1 MQAEASVEI
10 NRPIEDVFDFT
21 NEYVA
26 EWSITVVEDMVI
38 DETPDR
44 VGTTFKCLTQSQG
57 KEMEFHGVVTRWERP
72 HVSASELVGDSFDI
86 EVSYFFEKTAE
97 GTRVTQKSIV
107 SPKGFM
113 KVFFFL
119 FGWMMCKSNCESASN
134 ELENLKRILE
144 ERDTAFE
151 E

>member
-21 NEYVA
+21 NEHVP
-26 EWSITVVEDMVI
+26 EWSITVVEDSI
-38 DETPDR
+38 IEETPDR
-44 VGTTFKCLTQSQG
+44 VGTTFRCLTQSQG
-57 KEMEFHGVVTRWERP
+57 KEMEFQGVVTRWERP
-72 HVSASELVGDSFDI
+72 HVSASELVGESFDI
-86 EVSYFFEKTAE
+86 EVAYFFEKTTE

-107 SPKGFM
+107 SPKSFL

-119 FGWMMCKSNCESASN
+119 FGWMMGKSSCDAASN

-144 ERDTAFE
+144 GGETSE
-151 E
+151 NE